1 VAGRFTVPHTLV
13 LLFGMIV
20 LAYGL
25 TLILPPGQYERT
37 TNGAGR
43 EQVVAGS
50 FTPAAEVQRLPPTEI
65 FTAIPRGFEAA
76 AEIIFF
82 VLIIGGMFGVF
93 RATGAAD
100 AAIGSML
107 RRFGSR
113 PALLLGGMMAIFALG
128 SATIGMAE
136 EYIPFVPLLVALTAA
151 LGMDAIVAVGV
162 MSIGAGVGYGAALM
176 NPFTVVIAQDIA
188 DLPQGSGMEFRA
200 ALLVVFLGIGFHHV
214 WRYARRVQADPSSS
228 LMAGVESGPPAASA
242 GAGAGAAQ
250 VAPQSPHADVPLT
263 GRRRLVLAALLLA
276 VVVLIYGLQK
286 WHWYLVEMGALFLAL
301 SLVMALIGG
310 LTADDAANE
319 FGVGAADLTMTA
331 LLVGFARSIQV
342 VLDDGT
348 VVDTIIHGLAQPLT
362 RLGPELA
369 AVGMF
374 TVQSVFNFFVPSGS
388 GQAYV
393 TMPLMAP
400 LADIV
405 GVARQTAVLA
415 YQFGD
420 GFTNALVP
428 TNAVLIGMLAIAGVP
443 YGRWFR
449 FVMPFMLKVW
459 VVGSIALVGAVLL
472 G

>member
-1 VAGRFTVPHTLV
+1 MTTTPASGEAPIGSRLKVPHTLV

-20 LAYGL
+20 FAYGL
-25 TLILPPGQYERT
+25 TLVLPPGQYERT
-37 TNGAGR
+37 TNEAGR

-50 FTPAAEVQRLPPTEI
+50 YAPASEVDRLPPTEI

-82 VLIIGGMFGVF
+82 ILIIGGMFGVF

-151 LGMDAIVAVGV
+151 LGMDAVVAVGV
-162 MSIGAGVGYGAALM
+162 MSLGAGVGYGAALI

-188 DLPQGSGMEFRA
+188 DVPQGSGIEVRA
-200 ALLVVFLGIGFHHV
+200 ALLVLFLAIGFHHV
-214 WRYARRVQADPSSS
+214 WRYARRVQADPSTS
-228 LMAGVESGPPAASA
+228 LMAGVETGAGSTSAPAA
-242 GAGAGAAQ
+242 
-250 VAPQSPHADVPLT
+250 VALT
-263 GRRRLVLAALLLA
+263 GRRRLVLVALGLA
-276 VVVLIYGLQK
+276 LVVLIYGLHK

-301 SLVMALIGG
+301 SLVMALMGG

-319 FGVGAADLTMTA
+319 FGVGAAELTMTA
-331 LLVGFARSIQV
+331 LLVGFARTIQV

-374 TVQSVFNFFVPSGS
+374 AVQSVFNFFVPSGS

-400 LADIV
+400 LADLV

-459 VVGSIALVGAVLL
+459 IVGSLALVAAVLL
-472 G
+472 GYS